1 MEKTVETVEL
11 LERLAQS
18 CGVAGEERPAAEI
31 ACAELKRYTDDLSVD
46 AMGSVTA
53 VVKKGSPLVLLDAH
67 LDEIGLVA
75 AYLGENGFLRVGA
88 VGGVDRRLLA
98 AQEVVILS
106 DEPVEGVVVS
116 KPPHLLS
123 AEEEKKVPK
132 VEDLWVDTGYTT
144 EELKKRVCP
153 GDRIVLKA
161 GFHRLLN
168 GRVCSKAL
176 DDRAGVA
183 AVLRAL
189 ELLKE
194 EPLSCGLAVSLTCQ
208 EELGCLG
215 AKTASYSLQPDLA
228 VAVDVSFAHTP
239 DAPEHKCGKLGEGTM
254 IGISPA
260 LDKGISDALTA
271 LAKEREIPYQLEVM
285 GGLTSTNADSITVSR
300 GGVKCGLLSIPLRYM
315 HTPVEVIDP
324 ADVEA
329 TARLLAEFVK
339 KVGGI
344 HA

>member
-1 MEKTVETVEL
+1 MEMMQL

-18 CGVAGEERPAAEI
+18 RGVSGQEGSAAET
-31 ACAELKRYTDDLSVD
+31 ACAELKRYTEEVSVD

-53 VVKKGSPLVLLDAH
+53 MVKQGSPLVLLDAH
-67 LDEIGLVA
+67 LDEIGLVVTW
-75 AYLGENGFLRVGA
+75 LGENGFLKAGA
-88 VGGVDRRLLA
+88 VGGVDRRLLI
-98 AQEVVILS
+98 AQEVVVLS
-106 DEPVEGVVVS
+106 EEPVEGVIAS

-132 VEDLWVDTGYTT
+132 VDDLWIDTGYTT
-144 EELKKRVCP
+144 EELKEKVSL
-153 GDRIVLKA
+153 GDRIILKS
-161 GFHRLLN
+161 GFHKLLN

-189 ELLKE
+189 DLLKDE
-194 EPLSCGLAVSLTCQ
+194 ELSCGLAVTLTCQ

-215 AKTASYSLQPDLA
+215 AKTASYSVEPDLA
-228 VAVDVSFAHTP
+228 VTVDVSFAHTP
-239 DAPEHKCGKLGEGTM
+239 DAPEQKCGKLGEGTM
-254 IGISPA
+254 IGISPT
-260 LDKGISDALTA
+260 LDQGVSDTLAA
-271 LAKEREIPYQLEVM
+271 LAKEKEIPYQLEVM

-315 HTPVEVIDP
+315 HTPIETIDP

-339 KVGGI
+339 KAGGKN
-344 HA
+344 A